1 MELPRSAGILLHP
14 TSIYTRYGIGD
25 FGPNAFQFIE
35 FLKDSSQH
43 FWQVLPIGPT
53 GYADSP
59 YQNISAFAG
68 NPLLISPDG
77 LIQMDLITL
86 EEVNQCQKGT
96 KTDVE
101 PSKILKVNY
110 QRAIELKEAIFKIAF
125 KTFQR
130 KHFQQKSELY
140 DSYNKF
146 CEKQAY
152 WLDDFVLFYS
162 LKVGH
167 NLQSW
172 TTWPKNFSLR
182 HKNALKVWSA
192 GHAKELEL
200 YKFIQWIFSIQ
211 WSNLRDFADENDVK
225 IIGDMPIFVAH
236 DSVDV
241 WVNQE
246 LFTLKEHGS
255 LEFQAG
261 VPPDYFSKTGQLW
274 GNPLYKWDILQERNF
289 NWFIQRFKRQI
300 ELFDW
305 VRVDHFRGF
314 QAYWRISGSAKDAI
328 KGKWI
333 ETPGEELF
341 LEVQKQLGILPIVA
355 EDLGVIT
362 PEVEA
367 LRDKF
372 KFPGMKILQF
382 AFGNDE
388 ENPHLPHNFVH
399 NSLAYTG
406 THDNN
411 TTLGWWQNDATK
423 SEKKRLREYLNS
435 DTKDVSVVEDLIRAL
450 YRSIAKV
457 AIIPIQDLL
466 GQSEESRMNTPS
478 IEGGNWQYQV
488 KIDNKLKNRA
498 KFLKKIT
505 KIYGRLVIF

>member
-1 MELPRSAGILLHP
+1 MELPRSAGILFHP
-14 TSIYTRYGIGD
+14 TSSYTQYEIGD
-25 FGPNAFQFIE
+25 LGPKAYQFIE
-35 FLKDSSQH
+35 FLKESLQH

-77 LIQMDLITL
+77 LIQMELITL
-86 EEVNQCQKGT
+86 EEVNRCQKEI

-101 PSKILKVNY
+101 SSRNFKVNY
-110 QRAIELKEAIFKIAF
+110 QKAIELKENIFKIAF
-125 KTFQR
+125 KTFL
-130 KHFQQKSELY
+130 KEHFQQKTELY
-140 DSYNKF
+140 DSFVKF
-146 CEKQAY
+146 CEEQAY
-152 WLDDFVLFYS
+152 WLDNFVLFYS
-162 LKVGH
+162 LKVEH
-167 NLQSW
+167 KLQSW
-172 TTWPKNFSLR
+172 ITWPKNYALK
-182 HKNALKVWSA
+182 HKNALNVWIA
-192 GHAKELEL
+192 GHKRELEL

-211 WSNLRDFADENDVK
+211 WTNLLDFAHKNNVE

-241 WVNQE
+241 WANSD
-246 LFTLKEHGS
+246 LFTLNPDGT
-255 LEFQAG
+255 LEYQAG

-289 NWFIQRFKRQI
+289 KWFIQRFKRQI

-305 VRVDHFRGF
+305 IRVDHFRGF
-314 QAYWRISGSAKDAI
+314 QAYWRISGTAKDAI
-328 KGKWI
+328 EGEWVKA
-333 ETPGEELF
+333 PGDDLF
-341 LEVQKQLGILPIVA
+341 LEVQKQLGVLPIIA

-382 AFGNDE
+382 AFGSDE
-388 ENPHLPHNFVH
+388 ENPHLPHNYVH
-399 NSLAYTG
+399 NSIAYTG

-423 SEKKRLREYLNS
+423 TEKKNLREYLNTETN
-435 DTKDVSVVEDLIRAL
+435 DQSVVEDLIRIL

-457 AIIPIQDLL
+457 AIISIQDLL
-466 GQSEESRMNTPS
+466 GQGKEARMNIPS
-478 IEGGNWQYQV
+478 VEGGNWQYQV
-488 KIDNKLKNRA
+488 KIDNNFKNRA

-505 KIYGRLVIF
+505 KLYGRIVII

>member
-1 MELPRSAGILLHP
+1 MELPRSTGILLHP
-14 TSIYTRYGIGD
+14 TSIYTDYGIGD
-25 FGPNAFQFIE
+25 FGPNSFRFIE
-35 FLKDSSQH
+35 FLKESGQH
-43 FWQVLPIGPT
+43 LWQVLPIGPT
-53 GYADSP
+53 GFADSP
-59 YQNISAFAG
+59 YQSISAFAG

-77 LIQMDLITL
+77 LIEMGLITL
-86 EEVNQCQKGT
+86 EEVNKYHMEI
-96 KTDVE
+96 KLDVE
-101 PSKILKVNY
+101 SSKILKVNY
-110 QRAIELKEAIFKIAF
+110 QHASELKEKIFKIAF

-130 KHFQQKSELY
+130 KHIQQKSELN
-140 DSYNKF
+140 DSYYKF
-146 CEKQAY
+146 CENQAY

-172 TTWPKNFSLR
+172 ITWPKDYALR
-182 HKNALKVWSA
+182 HKNTLKVWIA
-192 GHAKELEL
+192 GHKRELEL

-211 WSNLRDFADENDVK
+211 WNNLRDFAHENNVE

-241 WVNQE
+241 WANSE
-246 LFTLKEHGS
+246 LFTLNDDGS
-255 LEFQAG
+255 LEYQAG

-274 GNPLYKWDILQERNF
+274 GNPLYKWDILQEKNF
-289 NWFIQRFKRQI
+289 KWFIQRFKRQI

-314 QAYWRISGSAKDAI
+314 QAFWRISETAEDAI
-328 KGKWI
+328 QGKWI
-333 ETPGEELF
+333 EAPGEELF
-341 LEVQKQLGILPIVA
+341 MEVQKQLGTIPIIA

-372 KFPGMKILQF
+372 RFPGMKILQF
-382 AFGNDE
+382 AFGSDE
-388 ENPHLPHNFVH
+388 ENPHLPHNYVH
-399 NSLAYTG
+399 NCLAYTG

-423 SEKKRLREYLNS
+423 SEKKKLKEYLN
-435 DTKDVSVVEDLIRAL
+435 TKTNDSTVVEDLIRTL

-466 GQSEESRMNTPS
+466 GQSEEARMNTPS
-478 IEGGNWQYQV
+478 VEGGNWQYQV
-488 KIDNKLKNRA
+488 KIDTKFKKRS

-505 KIYGRLVIF
+505 KLYRRLVIF